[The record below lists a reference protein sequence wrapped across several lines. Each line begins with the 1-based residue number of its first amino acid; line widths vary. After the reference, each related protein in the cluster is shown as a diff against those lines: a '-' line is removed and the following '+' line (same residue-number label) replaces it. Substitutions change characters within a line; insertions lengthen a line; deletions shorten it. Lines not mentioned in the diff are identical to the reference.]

1 MFWNHLMTTNEEGP
15 NEERE
20 AQIPFVCLN
29 VVQLQFLCQFFQDFR
44 TQVHFFFGNSQF
56 KRPNWKKMEIQLIAA
71 L

>member
-29 VVQLQFLCQFFQDFR
+29 VVQLQFLCQFLQDFR
-44 TQVHFFFGNSQF
+44 TQVHFCF
-56 KRPNWKKMEIQLIAA
+56 W
-71 L
+71 